1 MPPLF
6 QQSSI
11 EAYGRGVFPVK
22 ARVLSVSQD
31 DVVLSTRNEV
41 LTQAGY
47 DVTTTME
54 VERAIACLIESAF
67 DVVVVGD
74 SILPSQRHQLAKRIK
89 SARPS
94 TAVVMLCRTGEA
106 PPPKGTVDAMVGSLD
121 GPEALLLAIRNVLP
135 GDGSRA
141 SVSR

>member
-1 MPPLF
+1 MGF
-6 QQSSI
+6 
-11 EAYGRGVFPVK
+11 
-22 ARVLSVSQD
+22 RVLSVSHD

-54 VERAIACLIESAF
+54 VERAIACLLESAF

-74 SILPSQRHQLAKRIK
+74 SILPRQRHQLAQRIK
-89 SARPS
+89 STRPG

-106 PPPKGTVDAMVGSLD
+106 PPPKGAVDALVGSLD
-121 GPEALLLAIRNVLP
+121 GPEALLLALRNVLP
-135 GDGSRA
+135 DDSAEASASR
-141 SVSR
+141 